1 MHSSHTKYKKLTE
14 FNRKIIL
21 VDTYTDLNQIKKK
34 IQNYDYTIISFDY
47 ESHQKLLNEK
57 ISHEVSD
64 NYITDSQCKS
74 LQNYVHKFASW
85 FHQNDFSHL
94 LEYRKINLGG
104 LYEDELINY
113 FVRFLKKFKE
123 IEIIFNEN
131 SDKQFFAQNELFNI
145 INYFSPLTNNL
156 QKSKKNPELLMP
168 EKIRITLSLFGYK
181 KNFFLSKNFY
191 LKLKSIQDIFV
202 NNFFKPKTL
211 DNEKTNILFVE
222 YNTERFKDLFL
233 KSRDFNAQIFY
244 YGPKRPPFWNFST
257 LKTILNS
264 KCRII
269 TNQSLQES
277 NKSRISN
284 FNKIIFNMEKLLN
297 ENSSLENFFILENHP
312 IFELIKPKLIE
323 LTQKRLSFILTEI
336 ELVNHMFEK
345 FQFDYTVIIN
355 ESGFY
360 EKIISSLSNA
370 HNIKCIHMQEGF
382 HWDTDNSI
390 KNISSQGVFLRNAKK
405 LTVWGNIDK
414 NLSINKA
421 KTASS
426 EIEIIGSPRYD
437 NLFQSKSENSDYI
450 LLASSGDPQPEEIEG
465 LRTNK
470 IEKFLDDIFEISKIV
485 SNMNEK
491 LLIKLHPS
499 STQLM
504 KIFELAPKINQK
516 IVVIPNGE
524 IIPLLSSAKLLICIG
539 LSSALVE
546 ALILKKPVLFIPG
559 MDYNWGNP
567 SIITEK
573 GCFISDIDNLKNE
586 LERILNDNKYLQEQQ
601 NLSQK
606 YLSKLISFQ
615 GNGSQKFY
623 EYLKNDS
630 L

>member
-34 IQNYDYTIISFDY
+34 IQNDDYTIISFDY

-113 FVRFLKKFKE
+113 FARFLKKFKE

-297 ENSSLENFFILENHP
+297 ENSSLENFFILENYP

-516 IVVIPNGE
+516 IIVIPNGE

>member
-34 IQNYDYTIISFDY
+34 IQNDDYTIISFDY

-297 ENSSLENFFILENHP
+297 ENSSLENFFILENYP

-516 IVVIPNGE
+516 IIVIPNGE

>member
-269 TNQSLQES
+269 TNQSLRES
-277 NKSRISN
+277 NKSGISN

-297 ENSSLENFFILENHP
+297 ENSSLENFFILENYP

>member
-269 TNQSLQES
+269 TNQSLRES
-277 NKSRISN
+277 NKSGISN

-567 SIITEK
+567 SIVTEK

>member
-269 TNQSLQES
+269 TNQSLRES
-277 NKSRISN
+277 NKSGISN

-516 IVVIPNGE
+516 IIVIPNGE

-559 MDYNWGNP
+559 MDYNWENP